1 MKYTFLEVNL
11 KFFLRQERDDARC
24 DKVDEALRVVV
35 DLILQRPLA
44 LRNDQAEYLDLTLSI
59 LISITSRLPVAWDA
73 L

>member
-11 KFFLRQERDDARC
+11 EFFLGQERDDARC